1 MTIFHFCIANAKSKI
16 IFEYSSRPHNLN
28 SILSKILKQI
38 SDKNVIRTFKDP
50 QFNIIVKAL
59 DLISLACI
67 TTAEYPIEKS
77 ILFIGEIEDF
87 YNSNKR
93 IEDLENF
100 TAEKMEFY
108 NSPEFLTKNQQ
119 IILNLQ
125 ETKGVVLDN
134 LSKIMERENKINEIA
149 KKTERMAQQGFNEG
163 DSFKQQM
170 IQKRKNDEEI
180 GKNEVFYKKRKG
192 WAIIASVLITIIIIF
207 FILTFVCGD
216 FEFSECT

>member
-1 MTIFHFCIANAKSKI
+1 MPIFHFCLANEKSKI
-16 IFEYSSRPHNLN
+16 LFEYSSKPHNLA
-28 SILSKILKQI
+28 SILRKILKQI
-38 SDKNVIRTFKDP
+38 SDKNVIKTYKDP

-59 DLISLACI
+59 DLISLACM

-87 YNSNKR
+87 YHSNKK
-93 IEDLENF
+93 IEDLEHF
-100 TAEKMEFY
+100 AAEKMEFY
-108 NSPEFLTKNQQ
+108 NSADFLTKNQQ
-119 IILNLQ
+119 IIVNLQ

-170 IQKRKNDEEI
+170 IQKRKKDEEI
-180 GKNEVFYKKRKG
+180 GKNELFYKKRRG
-192 WAIIASVLITIIIIF
+192 WAIIASVLITLIVIF
-207 FILTFVCGD
+207 FILTYACGD
-216 FEFSECT
+216 FEFSECP